1 MAFFEDILSH
11 YAWQGLALVG
21 VVLVLWFVQLYYYA
35 IAYNR
40 IYKFRL
46 MRRRKLR
53 CENPAISVIVAVRGE
68 NEGFLCEELPRLLA
82 QQYHTFEVV
91 VIYIGS
97 DIDYYD
103 ELQRIRDNYSNM
115 RLTKMGGNPQLYI
128 STKQA
133 LNVGIK
139 SAQYDNLLFTT
150 TGAIPRSD
158 EWIAYMAKGFE
169 RGMVVAGP
177 MVSNFEEHNVKTYI
191 MRLVEMHR
199 YRQAFACAV
208 QGKLYYAPR
217 GNYGFTRRLY
227 ESTRGY
233 NHLNMDIGENDLYLQ
248 SVATP
253 KRTAVVLSPHA
264 VVGEES
270 SSSWSEWMELMRYYD
285 ATRAYYDSSVKMF
298 CTRELGSR
306 VLLFLSALVALVV
319 LPLELKLGIVVLML
333 LRYLVV
339 VWSSCRVAKKLG
351 ESGIGWLYWI
361 YDIVGPAVELM
372 IRSRSS
378 QTKPK
383 LWR

>member
-1 MAFFEDILSH
+1 MAFFFFFFSH

-150 TGAIPRSD
+150 TGAMPRSD
-158 EWIAYMAKGFE
+158 EWQTG
-169 RGMVVAGP
+169 GDQ
-177 MVSNFEEHNVKTYI
+177 
-191 MRLVEMHR
+191 RLVGIPEHSLH
-199 YRQAFACAV
+199 
-208 QGKLYYAPR
+208 KL
-217 GNYGFTRRLY
+217 NF
-227 ESTRGY
+227 SC
-233 NHLNMDIGENDLYLQ
+233 H
-248 SVATP
+248 
-253 KRTAVVLSPHA
+253 
-264 VVGEES
+264 
-270 SSSWSEWMELMRYYD
+270 
-285 ATRAYYDSSVKMF
+285 F
-298 CTRELGSR
+298 C
-306 VLLFLSALVALVV
+306 
-319 LPLELKLGIVVLML
+319 M
-333 LRYLVV
+333 
-339 VWSSCRVAKKLG
+339 
-351 ESGIGWLYWI
+351 
-361 YDIVGPAVELM
+361 
-372 IRSRSS
+372 
-378 QTKPK
+378 
-383 LWR
+383 